1 MQNILF
7 PKTKTRTKL
16 NTIVETKLIF
26 SYTFEPVLIF
36 IIVMFVMVIQGG
48 GAEERGGGIAVAMSP
63 LFTFKDSFL

>member
-1 MQNILF
+1 MQNIMF

-36 IIVMFVMVIQGG
+36 IIVTFVMVIQGG
-48 GAEERGGGIAVAMSP
+48 GAEERGGGLLLP
-63 LFTFKDSFL
+63 